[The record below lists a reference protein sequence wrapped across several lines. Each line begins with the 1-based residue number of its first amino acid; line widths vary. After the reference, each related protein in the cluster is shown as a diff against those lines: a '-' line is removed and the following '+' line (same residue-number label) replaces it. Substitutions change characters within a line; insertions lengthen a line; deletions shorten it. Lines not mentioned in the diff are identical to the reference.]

1 MKLNGKFIMIPR
13 ILFRDK
19 NLSKTDICLLSLII
33 SLTFKEKYCYASNE
47 YLADAINVS
56 VRTITASLSKLRL
69 TNYIN
74 IKYVNK
80 NRRIY
85 LNKKKGLVSY
95 STNIEENCNDVV
107 EENCYHNIK
116 NKYKN
121 NNKNN
126 IKDFKRTIDVPK
138 WMKDP
143 NMCKSEPCSKEEQE
157 ELENMLKEFK

>member
-1 MKLNGKFIMIPR
+1 MIPR

-33 SLTFKEKYCYASNE
+33 SLTFKKQYCYASNE

-56 VRTITASLSKLRL
+56 ERTITAHFQKLRL

-74 IKYVNK
+74 IKYASI

-85 LNKKKGLVSY
+85 LNNELELVNY
-95 STNIEENCNDVV
+95 STDIEENCNDVV

-143 NMCKSEPCSKEEQE
+143 NMCKSIPCSKEEQE

>member
-1 MKLNGKFIMIPR
+1 MIPR

-19 NLSKTDICLLSLII
+19 NLSKTDICILSLII
-33 SLTFKEKYCYASNE
+33 SLTFKEQYCYASNE
-47 YLADAINVS
+47 YLANAINVS
-56 VRTITASLSKLRL
+56 ERTITSSLSKLRS
-69 TNYIN
+69 TNYID
-74 IKYVNK
+74 IKYINK

-85 LNKKKGLVSY
+85 LNNEKGLVNY
-95 STNIEENCNDVV
+95 STNIEENCTNKV

-138 WMKDP
+138 WMEDP
-143 NMCKSEPCSKEEQE
+143 NICKSEPCSKEEQE
-157 ELENMLKEFK
+157 ELENMLKKFK